1 MASASR
7 GRLRDAEP
15 PRFFVDRGLGKVHVP
30 AVFRDAGFEVVLM
43 SDLYTGGADQLV
55 SDDRWIAEVGAVGL
69 VALTKD
75 VSIVRNHAAALEAS
89 TLRVFALT
97 NANITGTEMASRY
110 RVNLHRIV
118 QRSRR
123 RGPFVDV
130 VNRSNVERRWPA

>member
-1 MASASR
+1 
-7 GRLRDAEP
+7 
-15 PRFFVDRGLGKVHVP
+15 
-30 AVFRDAGFEVVLM
+30 M